1 MNKKYRLY
9 AALVCATFVILVLF
23 ISYVIDIIMESGTR
37 LLVMMTLSCVGCV
50 PLWIILTD
58 IIAQYFESYDRMH
71 RRRRLIKVPYTIPTK
86 SVVPLIKAPVRRE
99 DIDVKVYKQNQ
110 IILEQDKTIIS
121 SDFEA
126 DTQIYSIKKK

>member
-1 MNKKYRLY
+1 MNKKYTFY
-9 AALVCATFVILVLF
+9 AALTCVTFIVFVLF

-37 LLVMMTLSCVGCV
+37 LLVMMTLACAGCL
-50 PLWIILTD
+50 PIWIILTD

-86 SVVPLIKAPVRRE
+86 SIMPLLKAPVSRA
-99 DIDVKVYKQNQ
+99 DLDVKVYKQNQ
-110 IILEQDKTIIS
+110 IVLEQDKTIIS
-121 SDFEA
+121 SDSEA

>member
-1 MNKKYRLY
+1 MDKKYRLY
-9 AALVCATFVILVLF
+9 ATLVCATFVILVLF

-86 SVVPLIKAPVRRE
+86 SVVPILKAPVRRE
-99 DIDVKVYKQNQ
+99 DIDVKVYRQNQ

-121 SDFEA
+121 SDSEA

>member
-1 MNKKYRLY
+1 MDKKYRLY

-71 RRRRLIKVPYTIPTK
+71 RRRRLLKVPYTIPTK
-86 SVVPLIKAPVRRE
+86 SVVPILKAPVRRE
-99 DIDVKVYKQNQ
+99 DIDVKVYRQDQ
-110 IILEQDKTIIS
+110 IVLEQDKTIIS
-121 SDFEA
+121 SDSEA